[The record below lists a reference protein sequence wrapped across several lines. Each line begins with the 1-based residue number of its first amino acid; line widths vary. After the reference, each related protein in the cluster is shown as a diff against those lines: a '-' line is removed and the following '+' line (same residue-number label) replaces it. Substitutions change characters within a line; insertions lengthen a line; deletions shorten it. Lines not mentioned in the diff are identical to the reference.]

1 MSIIDYYEEIIYNE
15 IGFKKVRCKRRGR
28 ENIKKE
34 RVTIYD
40 IAEEAKVSPSTVSRV
55 LTGSA
60 RVHPETMKKVEK
72 IIKKYN
78 FRPNSLARSLLHKQ
92 SKMIGFVLPDINHPF
107 FSTLVLKSE
116 AHALKLG
123 YTSFLCNS
131 MDDADIESAYLQNL
145 IDKQVD
151 GIIFLGGRINS
162 IEQTPQYN
170 EYVEEMKQVMDRVPL
185 VLINGQMSGLDAH
198 TIHTDEES
206 GIDKLVELLVNHGHS
221 KIGFLGGLETV
232 TSTIVKRRAFSR
244 ALEKHGLSVNHEWI
258 ITGDFSIESGEVVAA
273 RLLDQKEKPTA
284 VVCVNDFVAIGVI
297 KMFSKFGLKVPEDI
311 SVTGFDD
318 IYLAEHFPPGITT
331 ISQNYDLLGE
341 VAVNILVDLIDGK
354 KVEAETV
361 IPTSLVI
368 RSSCNKRNY

>member
-1 MSIIDYYEEIIYNE
+1 
-15 IGFKKVRCKRRGR
+15 
-28 ENIKKE
+28 
-34 RVTIYD
+34 
-40 IAEEAKVSPSTVSRV
+40 
-55 LTGSA
+55 
-60 RVHPETMKKVEK
+60 MKKVTS

-78 FRPNSLARSLLHKQ
+78 FRPNSLARSLLYKQ

-131 MDDADIESAYLQNL
+131 MGDVNIESAYLQNL

-170 EYVEEMKQVMDRVPL
+170 EYVEEMQQVMDRVPL

-198 TIHTDEES
+198 IVRTDEES

-221 KIGFLGGLETV
+221 KIGFLGGDETV
-232 TSTIVKRRAFSR
+232 SSTIVKRKAFSR
-244 ALEKHGLSVNHEWI
+244 ALKRHGLSAEQEWI
-258 ITGDFSIESGEVVAA
+258 IGGEFSIESGEIVAA
-273 RLLDQKEKPTA
+273 RLLNQKEKPTA
-284 VVCVNDFVAIGVI
+284 VVCVNDFVAIGAM
-297 KMFSKFGLKVPEDI
+297 KMFNKFGLKVPEDI

-341 VAVNILVDLIDGK
+341 KAVNVLVDLIDGK
-354 KVEAETV
+354 QVDEETV
-361 IPTSLVI
+361 IPTSLII
-368 RSSCNKRNY
+368 RSSCKENKLLTK